1 MKLELA
7 YEKYADMLYRLALS
21 HQKNPED
28 AEDTVQEVFVKYM
41 HHFSILSD
49 DEHERAWLIR
59 TTVNRCYDLLR
70 YNSKRNHEDIYE
82 MAEEIAAEENEHHIE
97 IFHILGKLPVKY
109 KTVIVLHYLEGFSV
123 EEIAR
128 MLRISSSAVKMRLS
142 RGREQMKEVIERE
155 ENHVS

>member
-21 HQKNPED
+21 HLKNPED

-41 HHFSILSD
+41 HHFAILTD
-49 DEHERAWLIR
+49 EEHERAWLIR

-70 YNSKRNHEDIYE
+70 YNSRRNHEALDE
-82 MAEEIAAEENEHHIE
+82 LTEEIAAEENEQHIE
-97 IFHILGKLPVKY
+97 IFQILEKLPVKN

-128 MLRISSSAVKMRLS
+128 MLRISVSAVKMRLS

>member
-1 MKLELA
+1 MKLEQA

-21 HQKNPED
+21 HLKNPED

-41 HHFSILSD
+41 HHFAILSD
-49 DEHERAWLIR
+49 EEHERAWLIR

-70 YNSKRNHEDIYE
+70 YNSRRNHEALDE
-82 MAEEIAAEENEHHIE
+82 LTEEIAAEEKEQHIE
-97 IFHILGKLPVKY
+97 IFQILEKLPVKN

-128 MLRISSSAVKMRLS
+128 MLRISASAVKMRLS

>member
-21 HQKNPED
+21 HLKNPED

-41 HHFSILSD
+41 HHISILSD
-49 DEHERAWLIR
+49 EEHERAWLIR

-70 YNSKRNHEDIYE
+70 YNSKRNHKDIYE
-82 MAEEIAAEENEHHIE
+82 MAEEIAAEENEQHIE
-97 IFHILGKLPVKY
+97 IFQILEKLPVKY

-128 MLRISSSAVKMRLS
+128 MLRISASAVKMRLS

>member
-1 MKLELA
+1 MKLEQA

-21 HQKNPED
+21 HLKNKED
-28 AEDTVQEVFVKYM
+28 AEDTVQEVFIKYM
-41 HHFSILSD
+41 HHFIPFTD
-49 DEHERAWLIR
+49 EEHERAWLIR

-70 YNSKRNHEDIYE
+70 YNSRRNHEALDE
-82 MAEEIAAEENEHHIE
+82 LTEEIAAEENEQHIE
-97 IFHILGKLPVKY
+97 IFQILEKLPVKN

-128 MLRISSSAVKMRLS
+128 MLRISVSAVKMRLS